1 MTAQFRESLRYL
13 GEDVSMCA
21 EPLGDYFL
29 LGGPSPAFDA
39 DCSALW
45 RGYLGSW
52 EIVDNRLYLIGLSGR
67 LVDGTEA
74 TLATV
79 FPDFPN
85 RVFAHWYSGTIRV
98 PQGKQLKYVH
108 AGYGSIYEQD
118 VLLDL
123 DHGVVVG
130 TRLKHNAPN
139 ASVGDNSERNSG
151 EIGDRDRGQ
160 S

>member
-1 MTAQFRESLRYL
+1 MKH
-13 GEDVSMCA
+13 CA
-21 EPLGDYFL
+21 IWERTCRCA
-29 LGGPSPAFDA
+29 PSR
-39 DCSALW
+39 SATISCW
-45 RGYLGSW
+45 
-52 EIVDNRLYLIGLSGR
+52 D
-67 LVDGTEA
+67 
-74 TLATV
+74 
-79 FPDFPN
+79 

-98 PQGKQLKYVH
+98 PKGKQLKYVH

-123 DHGVVVG
+123 DRGVVVG